1 MIIPVILETEFE
13 EVTRKVRLIEEYV
26 KLIQIDIVDGIL
38 VNGKTFLDISQLDA
52 LNAKTTLELDLMVQN
67 PLDYISLIN
76 NVKGVVIP
84 VEAENVGTSI
94 NASKDLGYR
103 TGVSIAPTTSLETL
117 NLFVANV
124 DFVQFMT
131 IEPGGQGRPFQEMV
145 LEKIKTFKE
154 NYPSMPVQVDG
165 GINSET
171 IKKVLDVGVNDIV
184 VGSAIFDSEDP
195 VKTLK
200 EFQMQVEDY
209 KL

>member
-94 NASKDLGYR
+94 NASKDLGSR
-103 TGVSIAPTTSLETL
+103 TGVSIAPNTSLETL
-117 NLFVANV
+117 NLFAANV

-154 NYPSMPVQVDG
+154 NYPNMPVQVDG
-165 GINSET
+165 GITSET
-171 IKKVLDVGVNDIV
+171 LKKVLGVGVNDIV